1 MHKQSIETWEHEHV
15 FLGVSHDRN
24 ARRTWLVVGLT
35 AIMMVAEIVAG
46 TIFGSMALVADGWH
60 MSTHAAALG
69 ISALAYDFARRYAR
83 DPRFSYGTGKFGEL
97 AAILERLDPGA
108 DRAPDRLRVGRA
120 PALAGRHPLRGGDR
134 RGDPRPRREPPE
146 RLAALRSPARTWARP
161 WRRRRS
167 PSVMRHDGM
176 MRMTNDTMGI
186 REWSTISHGPSDS
199 DDHGSHDTNL
209 RAAYL
214 HVLADALTSVLA
226 IAALLGGRL
235 FGWTALDPAM
245 GIVGAIVIALWSLGL
260 LRSAGAAL
268 LDVVPDRSL
277 EGAVRGR
284 LEIDGDRVSD
294 LHLWRLGPGH
304 TGVTVSVVD
313 VRSEAARRL
322 QGASRRTA
330 RPVARHRRGPPLH
343 PRGGASPR
351 RSAVLI
357 AAVALVRTAAV
368 MRRRISGRASRRGCR
383 PRFAVSH
390 NPVACVAGRRRER
403 RSNWRGR
410 PPASRP

>member
-97 AAILERLDPGA
+97 AAFSSALILALIALLIGYESVVRLLSPVTIRFEEAIVVAILGLGVNLLSAWLLFDPQHGHGHDHGA
-108 DRAPDRLRVGRA
+108 GV
-120 PALAGRHPLRGGDR
+120 DR
-134 RGDPRPRREPPE
+134 RGH
-146 RLAALRSPARTWARP
+146 AAR
-161 WRRRRS
+161 
-167 PSVMRHDGM
+167 RHDAHDQRHHG
-176 MRMTNDTMGI
+176 NHGLQNHH
-186 REWSTISHGPSDS
+186 HGPSDS

-235 FGWTALDPAM
+235 FGWSALDPAM

-277 EGAVRGR
+277 EGAVRR
-284 LEIDGDRVSD
+284 PPRDR
-294 LHLWRLGPGH
+294 RRPCLGSAPMAPRAGAHRGH
-304 TGVTVSVVD
+304 RVRRD

-357 AAVALVRTAAV
+357 AAIALVRAATV
-368 MRRRISGRASRRGCR
+368 TRRRISGRASRTGCR
-383 PRFAVSH
+383 RRFAVSH
-390 NPVACVAGRRRER
+390 DPVACAAGRRRER

-410 PPASRP
+410 PPASRR

>member
-1 MHKQSIETWEHEHV
+1 MAIV
-15 FLGVSHDRN
+15 GLGVNLLSAWLLFDPQHGHGHDH
-24 ARRTWLVVGLT
+24 G
-35 AIMMVAEIVAG
+35 AG
-46 TIFGSMALVADGWH
+46 V
-60 MSTHAAALG
+60 
-69 ISALAYDFARRYAR
+69 
-83 DPRFSYGTGKFGEL
+83 
-97 AAILERLDPGA
+97 
-108 DRAPDRLRVGRA
+108 
-120 PALAGRHPLRGGDR
+120 DR
-134 RGDPRPRREPPE
+134 RGH
-146 RLAALRSPARTWARP
+146 AAR
-161 WRRRRS
+161 
-167 PSVMRHDGM
+167 RHDAHDQRHHG
-176 MRMTNDTMGI
+176 NHGLQNHH
-186 REWSTISHGPSDS
+186 HGPSDS

-357 AAVALVRTAAV
+357 AAIALVRAAAV

-383 PRFAVSH
+383 RRFAVSH
-390 NPVACVAGRRRER
+390 DPVACAAGRRRER

-410 PPASRP
+410 PPASRR